1 MSIRDCSRR
10 SFLMRGT
17 MAGAGVAVGIPLLDA
32 FLDNSGTAF
41 AATMGGGRLP
51 VRFGTWFWGCGMIP
65 DRWQPKAVGANYDL
79 PPQLEPIKPVQQH
92 VSILSGFDVAL
103 DGKGNLPHISGNTAV
118 RTGAPSD
125 DWLAIRAPSLDV
137 LISDAIGSGT
147 RFRSLDLSADGNGR
161 TSYSFRDGR
170 SMNAA
175 TPTATELYAKIFG
188 SGFNDPNKADFTPDP
203 AYIARRSV
211 LSAVSEQRQSLVK
224 SVGAE
229 DRAKLDQYF
238 TSLREMEEKLALQ
251 LQKPPPLEACAI
263 PQEPAKARALTDLTD
278 VEQRKVNHR
287 LMADMLAMALACNQ
301 TRSFNM
307 LFSTAASDL
316 RQAGQTT
323 GYHQT
328 THEELIDRAI
338 GYQPTVDFFAVRSME
353 AWADFVAALAAVK
366 EGDGTLLDNM
376 LVFAHSDVS
385 YAKNHDVQGIPVM
398 LAGRAGGKVKT
409 GIHVNGAGEPI
420 SRVGL
425 TLQQIMGV
433 PVDSWGLDSMNT
445 KRSLGDILA

>member
-1 MSIRDCSRR
+1 MSYRDCSRR

-17 MAGAGVAVGIPLLDA
+17 MAGAGIAVGVPILDA
-32 FLDNSGTAF
+32 FLDNSGKAF
-41 AATMGGGRLP
+41 AATTGGGRLP

-65 DRWQPKAVGANYDL
+65 DRWQPKATGANYDL
-79 PPQLEPIKPVQQH
+79 PPQLEPIKAVQSH

-103 DGKGNLPHISGNTAV
+103 DGAGNLPHISGNTAV

-125 DWLAIRAPSLDV
+125 DWLMIRAPSLDV

-175 TPTATELYAKIFG
+175 TPTATELYGKIFG
-188 SGFNDPNKADFTPDP
+188 SGFNDPNKADFKPDP
-203 AYIARRSV
+203 AYVARRSV

-263 PQEPAKARALTDLTD
+263 PADPVKARALTDLTD
-278 VEQRKVNHR
+278 VEQRKVNHK
-287 LMADMLAMALACNQ
+287 LMAEMLAMALACNQ

-328 THEELIDRAI
+328 THEEMIDRAI
-338 GYQPTVDFFAVRSME
+338 GYQPTVDFFALRSME
-353 AWADFVAALAAVK
+353 AWADFVSALAAVR

-385 YAKNHDVQGIPVM
+385 YAKNHDVTGIPVM

-420 SRVGL
+420 SRIGL
-425 TLQQIMGV
+425 TLQQVMGV
-433 PVDSWGLDSMNT
+433 PVESWGYDSMNT
-445 KRSLGDILA
+445 KRSLGDILV